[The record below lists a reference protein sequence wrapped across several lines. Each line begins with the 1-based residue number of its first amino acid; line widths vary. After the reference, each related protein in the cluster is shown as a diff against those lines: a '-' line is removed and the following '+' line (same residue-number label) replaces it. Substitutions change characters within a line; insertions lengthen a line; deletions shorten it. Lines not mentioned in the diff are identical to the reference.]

1 MLIVAAL
8 VAGFWP
14 GAFNA
19 YVQATL
25 SRMVPQAGGLEALQ
39 GMIAIAALPFA
50 LPMLLVVLGL
60 YRALDLQPRLQ
71 ARRAQKL
78 RQRMLE
84 WMERE
89 DAARNSPGRTK
100 PFPDSFGCD
109 ARSGKRWLNERARAH
124 V

>member
-19 YVQATL
+19 YVLATL
-25 SRMVPQAGGLEALQ
+25 SKMVPQAGGLEALQ
-39 GMIAIAALPFA
+39 GIITIAALPFA
-50 LPMLLVVLGL
+50 LLMLLVALGL
-60 YRALDLQPRLQ
+60 YRALDLQQRLQ
-71 ARRAQKL
+71 ARRPQKP

-89 DAARNSPGRTK
+89 DAARNSPG
-100 PFPDSFGCD
+100 PDEAVS
-109 ARSGKRWLNERARAH
+109 
-124 V
+124 

>member
-1 MLIVAAL
+1 MLIVAVLIA

-39 GMIAIAALPFA
+39 GMITIAALPFA
-50 LPMLLVVLGL
+50 LLTVLVVLGL
-60 YRALDLQPRLQ
+60 YRALDLQQRLQ
-71 ARRAQKL
+71 ARRSQKL

-89 DAARNSPGRTK
+89 DAPRNSPG
-100 PFPDSFGCD
+100 PDE
-109 ARSGKRWLNERARAH
+109 A
-124 V
+124 VP

>member
-1 MLIVAAL
+1 MVFRIFILIVAAL

-39 GMIAIAALPFA
+39 GMITIVALPFT
-50 LPMLLVVLGL
+50 LLMLLVVPGL
-60 YRALDLQPRLQ
+60 YRALDLQSRLQ
-71 ARRAQKL
+71 ARRVQKL

-89 DAARNSPGRTK
+89 GAARNSTG
-100 PFPDSFGCD
+100 PDEAVS
-109 ARSGKRWLNERARAH
+109 
-124 V
+124 

>member
-19 YVQATL
+19 YGQATL

-89 DAARNSPGRTK
+89 DAPRSSPG
-100 PFPDSFGCD
+100 PDEAVS
-109 ARSGKRWLNERARAH
+109 
-124 V
+124 